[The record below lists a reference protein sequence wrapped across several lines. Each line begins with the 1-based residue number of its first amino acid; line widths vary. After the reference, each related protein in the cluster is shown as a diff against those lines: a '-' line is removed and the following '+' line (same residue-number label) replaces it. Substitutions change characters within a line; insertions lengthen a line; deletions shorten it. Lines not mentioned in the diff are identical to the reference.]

1 MTKKKKNNPPTK
13 APPRTT
19 CVGGGMSKLKHTS
32 QLNLKKKKLIRKK
45 EKR

>member
-1 MTKKKKNNPPTK
+1 MTKKKKKNAQKK
-13 APPRTT
+13 ARQRTI
-19 CVGGGMSKLKHTS
+19 CVGGGMLKLKHTS